1 MTLANIPIR
10 GKLLLLLALP
20 LLCLLLA
27 AASWAWS
34 GYQLAQQLEA
44 TARLTVLADRAGT
57 LIHTLQ
63 VERGT
68 SAGFLSKADGNAGV
82 LVEPRTKSD
91 QAVADW
97 RAALAANP
105 AEGQL
110 GQMLTRSI
118 AGLAALSNVRSEVDR
133 RGLAPAAAISAY
145 SERIETLLG
154 VVDQLALVNDEPEL
168 LRQTQALIGLL
179 CYKEESGRERA
190 LLNGAF
196 SAGKIDLAQ
205 GLKVSS
211 NVARQQVCARQ
222 FDQYAG
228 AALRQQHAELQ
239 QSSDFTGTAALR
251 QQALAAIG
259 AEQLQGDAQQWF
271 ATSTARINA
280 LHKLQGSL
288 LSELSGTAT
297 SRRDAAYQQL
307 YGSLGLLAGVLLVV
321 GAIVLVVARSII
333 HPIQRLEGVMDGV
346 REHLDLTERVRLPGT
361 DELARIGRA
370 FDLLLDKLAETLG
383 DIGQRAVAV
392 TGASQQMAS
401 TAGEVAG
408 ASHLQSEAVSAI
420 AAAVEEMSVSISA
433 VAAITT
439 DSKTHAMRTQSL
451 AGQGAEIAGKTV
463 GEMEQMREQVDESSA
478 ALARLREHSGAIGE
492 IVGLIRDISDQTN
505 LLALNAAIEAARAGE
520 QGRGFA
526 VVADEVRKLAERA
539 SKATS
544 EISLLINHIQTDTVQ
559 SADAMQQS
567 CGRMDGGVQLVRSA
581 AEALQRI
588 NDEAVITGQDSN
600 QIAAAMQEQQVASGQ
615 VANRVEQIA
624 QLAEENS
631 RSIDRAADLAGQ
643 LDQLAGELQS
653 LLRRFRLA

>member
-34 GYQLAQQLEA
+34 GYRLAQQLEA

-82 LVEPRTKSD
+82 LTEPRAKSD

-105 AEGQL
+105 ASGEL
-110 GQMLTRSI
+110 GQVLTRSV
-118 AGLAALSNVRSEVDR
+118 AGLAALSNLRSEVDR

-145 SERIETLLG
+145 SERIETLMG

-196 SAGKIDLAQ
+196 SAGRIDLAQ

-228 AALRQQHAELQ
+228 AALRQQHVGLQ
-239 QSSDFTGTAALR
+239 QSADFTGTAALR

-271 ATSTARINA
+271 AISTARINA
-280 LHKLQGSL
+280 LHVLQGRL
-288 LSELSGTAT
+288 LSELSGTAS
-297 SRRDAAYQQL
+297 SRRDAAYRQL
-307 YGSLGLLAGVLLVV
+307 YWSLGLLAGVLLVV

-526 VVADEVRKLAERA
+526 VVADEVRKLAE
-539 SKATS
+539 
-544 EISLLINHIQTDTVQ
+544 Q
-559 SADAMQQS
+559 SAKSASFIGTILGSIQEGVDSVAASARRAVEQVGRNVDAS
-567 CGRMDGGVQLVRSA
+567 R
-581 AEALQRI
+581 
-588 NDEAVITGQDSN
+588 
-600 QIAAAMQEQQVASGQ
+600 
-615 VANRVEQIA
+615 RVEAALGAIHERAERTSGAVAEIA
-624 QLAEENS
+624 RVTREQTQASQAISGGIDSVARAVSETSQSAEVNRGQAEELLKVA
-631 RSIDRAADLAGQ
+631 RE
-643 LDQLAGELQS
+643 LDGEVAR
-653 LLRRFRLA
+653 LRL